1 MCFLTEHLKEGSPE
15 QKVVVGT
22 LANIASKVAEHQ
34 IQARTLTIIGEVV
47 ELREKFFDSQE
58 LC

>member
-1 MCFLTEHLKEGSPE
+1 M
-15 QKVVVGT
+15 VGT

-34 IQARTLTIIGEVV
+34 LQAPTLTIIGEVV